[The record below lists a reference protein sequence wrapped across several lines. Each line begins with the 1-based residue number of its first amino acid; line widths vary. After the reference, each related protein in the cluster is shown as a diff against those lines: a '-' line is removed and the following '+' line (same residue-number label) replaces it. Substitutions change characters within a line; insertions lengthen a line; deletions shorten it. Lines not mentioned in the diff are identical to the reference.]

1 MTDFPSSP
9 SLATASADA
18 IDASEARTILGD
30 APSTFEHR
38 RRALELVLD
47 RTTGARSTV
56 PTFDDPRVERAWRVR
71 ACLIVPEW
79 GGVKLPGAQWQYSR
93 RRMLAFVAD
102 PFESVTSAGPIISA
116 PSVPVVETEAT
127 ERP

>member
-1 MTDFPSSP
+1 MSHLPSSP
-9 SLATASADA
+9 PLATASADA
-18 IDASEARTILGD
+18 IDASEARSILGE

-47 RTTGARSTV
+47 RTTGARGTI
-56 PTFDDPRVERAWRVR
+56 PTFDDPKAERTWRAR

-93 RRMLAFVAD
+93 RRLLSFVAD
-102 PFESVTSAGPIISA
+102 PFEAVTSAGPIISLA
-116 PSVPVVETEAT
+116 PSTVAEGEAA